1 MKYVNEGIPPLGMG
15 NPCNPCN
22 PCNPQCNPCNPLC
35 FSDAL

>member
-22 PCNPQCNPCNPLC
+22 PQCNPCNPL
-35 FSDAL
+35 FYSATL